1 MSYVLDASALI
12 ALALGERG
20 SGVVA
25 KFAQHAL
32 ISTVNISEFLQ
43 RLRDKGVPEVEALS
57 QIARFE
63 INIVPFDLAHA
74 QMAATLRPATKHLG
88 LSLGDRA
95 CLALA
100 LARDRHVLTADHRMA
115 QAEVGLDIRMIR

>member
-12 ALALGERG
+12 ALALGEPG

-25 KFAQHAL
+25 RFAQHAL
-32 ISTVNISEFLQ
+32 ISTVNLSEFLQ
-43 RLRDKGVPEVEALS
+43 RLRDKGVPEGQALY

-63 INIVPFDLAHA
+63 IDIVPFDLEQA
-74 QMAATLRPATKHLG
+74 QLAATLRPMTKHLG

-95 CLALA
+95 CLSLA
-100 LARDRHVLTADHRMA
+100 LARGRHVLTADHRMA
-115 QAEVGLDIRMIR
+115 EADVGIDVRTIR

>member
-1 MSYVLDASALI
+1 MSYVFDASALI
-12 ALALGERG
+12 ALALGELG

-32 ISTVNISEFLQ
+32 ISTVNVSEFLQ
-43 RLRDKGVPEVEALS
+43 RLGDKGVPEEQAVY

-63 INIVPFDLAHA
+63 IGIVPFDLEQA
-74 QMAATLRPATKHLG
+74 QRAAQLRPATRHLG

-95 CLALA
+95 CLSLA
-100 LARDRHVLTADHRMA
+100 LARGRHVLTADHRMA
-115 QAEVGLDIRMIR
+115 EADVGIDIRMIR

>member
-12 ALALGERG
+12 ALALGEPG

-25 KFAQHAL
+25 KFAQNAL
-32 ISTVNISEFLQ
+32 VSTVNVSEFLQ
-43 RLRDKGVPEVEALS
+43 RLRDKGIPEEQALH
-57 QIARFE
+57 QLARFE
-63 INIVPFDLAHA
+63 IDIVPFGLDHA
-74 QMAATLRPATKHLG
+74 QLAAKLRPATKHLG

-95 CLALA
+95 CLSLA

-115 QAEVGLDIRMIR
+115 EADIGLDIRMIR